1 MQAQEA
7 GPRPIAAIGDRS
19 FSAPTFAAP
28 GRALF
33 AWPRAGAMR
42 CVTRQ
47 SLVLLAGDM
56 AVGMAALTMWPGAGL
71 AGTAEWALV
80 LLACIAASH
89 AAGLY
94 SIRLRQ
100 AGWATYPARLLLA
113 VAAVLVMLLVAQK
126 AGVMNASHAGVLSL
140 LAGVSAW
147 KLVAE
152 TALFPAVPP
161 LRVIVLGGGAA
172 GLAARLRQEGD
183 IRVAAVL
190 GEDPQRWSSRA
201 RQRRGDECPALL
213 RLAVRQRADMVVVA
227 GPRPYREEVSQQLL
241 ACQYAGLRVAD
252 DVEMLEI
259 VTGRLPLDLLQTEW
273 MVTRGD
279 LFCRHS
285 RVSSRIKRLLDIG
298 AAAAILLATL
308 PLLLVAIIAIR
319 LESPGPVFYR
329 QQRVGLFGRQF
340 RICKLRTMRTD
351 AERDGPVWAARQ
363 DSRVTRVGAVLR
375 KFRVDELPQLLNV
388 IVGDMSLI
396 GPRPERPEFV
406 GTLREQ
412 IAFYDLR
419 HGLRPGITGWAQV
432 SYPYGA
438 CVGDAAA
445 KLEYDLFYIRH
456 WSLWFDLRIA
466 LRTLRTVVTGQ
477 GAH

>member
-1 MQAQEA
+1 MQAQGV
-7 GPRPIAAIGDRS
+7 GPRPVTAIGEHA
-19 FSAPTFAAP
+19 FNAPSAAAP

-47 SLVLLAGDM
+47 ALVLLAGDV
-56 AVGMAALTMWPGAGL
+56 AVGVGALMIWPVGGVVGAG
-71 AGTAEWALV
+71 EWVLV
-80 LLACIAASH
+80 LLTCVAASH

-94 SIRLRQ
+94 SVRLRQ

-113 VAAVLVMLLVAQK
+113 VAAVLVVLLVAQK
-126 AGVMNASHAGVLSL
+126 AGLVNASHAGVLVL
-140 LAGVSAW
+140 LAGASAW
-147 KLVAE
+147 KLLAE

-161 LRVIVLGGGAA
+161 LRVVVIGGGAA
-172 GLAARLRQEGD
+172 SLASRLRQLGD

-190 GEDPQRWSSRA
+190 GEDPQRWALRA
-201 RQRRGDECPALL
+201 RQRRGDDCPALL
-213 RLAVRQRADMVVVA
+213 RLAIRQRADMVVVA
-227 GPRPYREEVSQQLL
+227 GPRPYREEVAQQLL

-252 DVEMLEI
+252 DVEMMET
-259 VTGRLPLDLLQTEW
+259 VTGRLPLDLLHTEW

-285 RVSSRIKRLLDIG
+285 RVSSRIKRLVDMG
-298 AAAAILLATL
+298 AAAAILMASL
-308 PLLLVAIIAIR
+308 PLLLAAMVAIR
-319 LESPGPVFYR
+319 MESPGPVFYR
-329 QQRVGLFGRQF
+329 QQRVGLFGRPF
-340 RICKLRTMRTD
+340 RICKLRTMRSD
-351 AERDGPVWAARQ
+351 AERDGPVWAMQQ
-363 DSRVTRVGAVLR
+363 DSRVTRVGAILR
-375 KFRVDELPQLLNV
+375 KSRIDELPQLLNV
-388 IVGDMSLI
+388 LAGDMSLI

-438 CVGDAAA
+438 SVEDAAA

-466 LRTLRTVVTGQ
+466 LRTLRTVLTGQ
-477 GAH
+477 GAR